1 MRQFRGPV
9 SGGWGGGG
17 VSFGVRVGQFR
28 GMGWAASVG
37 NVGFRMLQADYYTR
51 VIRLELLLLYDW
63 NYYCYYEYFQYD

>member
-1 MRQFRGPV
+1 M
-9 SGGWGGGG
+9 
-17 VSFGVRVGQFR
+17 RVGQFR